1 MKQRKIWLYV
11 LIAVLVCGIV
21 NGQQK
26 KQQIPLPK
34 DLLKFQQELIENE
47 IGIVLPL
54 KKPEVKDQQKK
65 QLSINNKYKKFLALH
80 DETEKLFIER
90 QKYLAVEDPK
100 ERKHYRPKI
109 EALEKQIPQKRKKF
123 YQEACRMRQPL
134 EKDYMKV
141 KDQYDDLMVKARKA
155 KKAGNDAYA
164 TKCSEEAETLTEKLV
179 SLEEPIHVLNAFLF
193 FDEYYYIENDKDM
206 EKAQEIAEYDA
217 NKLRLLMHQK
227 QKQTLKKIK
236 KQKSEKKD

>member
-1 MKQRKIWLYV
+1 MRQRRIWFCA
-11 LIAVLVCGIV
+11 LIAVWVCCV
-21 NGQQK
+21 VSGQQR
-26 KQQIPLPK
+26 KQQSPLPK
-34 DLLKFQQELIENE
+34 DLLKYQHELIENE

-54 KKPEVKDQQKK
+54 KKPEVKEQQKK

-90 QKYLAVEDPK
+90 QKYLTADDPK
-100 ERKHYRPKI
+100 EQRHYRPKI

-123 YQEACRMRQPL
+123 YQEARRMRQPL

-141 KDQYDDLMVKARKA
+141 KDQYDDLMEKARKA
-155 KKAGNDAYA
+155 KRAGNDAYA
-164 TKCSEEAETLTEKLV
+164 TKCSEEAENLAEKLA
-179 SLEEPIHVLNAFLF
+179 SLKEPIDVLNVFLF

-206 EKAQEIAEYDA
+206 QKAQEIAAYDA
-217 NKLRLLMHQK
+217 NKLRVMMHQK
-227 QKQTLKKIK
+227 QKQTQMKMK